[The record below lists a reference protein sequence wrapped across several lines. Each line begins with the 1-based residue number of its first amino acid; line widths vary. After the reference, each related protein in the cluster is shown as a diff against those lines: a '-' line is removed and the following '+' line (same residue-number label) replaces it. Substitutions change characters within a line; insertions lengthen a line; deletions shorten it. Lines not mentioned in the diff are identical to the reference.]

1 MVSALTV
8 TDLPVKSKSDL
19 IDHNFY
25 ESLGFETELVEKN
38 YFHNALKAA
47 LVKKLPERYIFN
59 LTMSELK
66 VAHYFYENI
75 KLNLKFG
82 RIDPVY
88 EKLDTIQKRIP
99 SINKSKSGHISKK
112 ELHESIHN
120 LINLGVLYCFGKLN
134 STEANYKNGCLI
146 IVPTEI
152 LLKHK
157 QLVLSG
163 IENLNKLNLCNINI
177 KLQHID
183 NLVPYNISANW
194 IYKLKYKK
202 SKHIQS
208 ANKLKNKP
216 LPGIL
221 KQNEFLKRYNRL
233 SFLKV
238 FSIKYPKELTP
249 AEYNRLIGLFFV
261 LAIGQFKFKNWT
273 EKIKWDKIDFVMLI
287 SQLNKYNQLL
297 EDYKC
302 TYILDPIK
310 FVFKVVDLGWGAVD
324 DIKAFLN
331 KNRTAYEERQA
342 AYKAKEEFQ
351 YNWSRQE
358 FESEKKRLMGEATA
372 QAHFTERKEE
382 RKIAKNTDLL
392 THLFKP
398 KQDAVK
404 GVAGFKAFGD
414 IAQSFVKR
422 FDLSR
427 FEINESNV
435 EEIDTVRDQNGNEF
449 RAVIVK
455 PNYGR
460 EKELDQKTKERQN
473 YNFTEKFESHKKRS
487 QMIQSIVRKEIKYPN
502 SREYYINQVKEQFA
516 DNPKVLEKMIE
527 KYNCMHDSD
536 FGSSS

>member
-25 ESLGFETELVEKN
+25 ESLGFETEPVEKN
-38 YFHNALKAA
+38 YSHDALRKV
-47 LVKKLPERYIFN
+47 LTEKLDTRYVFD
-59 LTMSELK
+59 LTMYDLK
-66 VAHYFYENI
+66 VVHYFYEHI
-75 KLNLKFG
+75 KLNLKFD

-88 EKLDTIQKRIP
+88 EKLDTIRKGIP
-99 SINKSKSGHISKK
+99 SLSNTKSGYISKK
-112 ELHESIHN
+112 QLHTSIHK
-120 LINLGVLYCFGKLN
+120 LIQLGILYCFGSLN
-134 STEANYKNGCLI
+134 PTAENYNNGSLV

-163 IENLNKLNLCNINI
+163 IGNLNKLNLCSINI

-183 NLVPYNISANW
+183 DLVPITSASW
-194 IYKLKYKK
+194 AYRLKYKR

-208 ANKLKNKP
+208 AKEFKNKP
-216 LPGIL
+216 LPGVI
-221 KQNEFLKRYNRL
+221 KQYEFLKRYNRL

-238 FSIKYPKELTP
+238 FSIKYPKKI
-249 AEYNRLIGLFFV
+249 AAKEYNRLIGLFFV
-261 LAIGQFKFKNWT
+261 LAIGKFRFKNQT
-273 EKIKWDKIDFVMLI
+273 EFIKWDKIDFVMLI
-287 SQLNKYNQLL
+287 YQLNKYNQLL
-297 EDYKC
+297 EDYNC
-302 TYILDPIK
+302 TYILDPIS
-310 FVFKVVDLGWGAVD
+310 FVHKVIDLSWAAVD

-331 KNRTAYEERQA
+331 KNRTAYEERQT

-351 YNWSRQE
+351 YNFCREE

-372 QAHFTERKEE
+372 QAHFAERKEE
-382 RKIAKNTDLL
+382 REIEKNTDLL
-392 THLFKP
+392 AQLFKP
-398 KQDAVK
+398 KEDAVK

-422 FDLSR
+422 LDVSR

-460 EKELDQKTKERQN
+460 EKELDQKIKERQN